1 MNPLLDPYALKQ
13 ASYQA
18 SRLVA
23 SSAFRPDDW
32 EDIRQELLLDFVR
45 RAPKFDSSRGKWGGF
60 VRGVMQNHATVLAKR
75 GYRRVRHEVLEA
87 DLACSDGQD
96 EQTYFETVLQQDP
109 TRELELSVAV
119 RGLLEQLP
127 GHLRRVALLAAE
139 LPVTDVQTATGRSRT
154 GVYHIIGQVRQAFVD
169 AGIGPTTGRR
179 RSR

>member
-45 RAPKFDSSRGKWGGF
+45 RAPKFDSSRGEWGGF
-60 VRGVMQNHATVLAKR
+60 VRGVMQNHAAVLFTR
-75 GYRRVRHEVLEA
+75 RYRRARHEVLES
-87 DLACSDGQD
+87 DLAYSDAQD
-96 EQTYFETVLQQDP
+96 EQTSFETVLQQDP

-119 RGLLEQLP
+119 RGILAQLP
-127 GHLRRVALLAAE
+127 DHHRRVALLAAE
-139 LPVTDVQTATGRSRT
+139 LSVTEVQMATGRSRT

-169 AGIGPTTGRR
+169 AGIGPAIGRR